1 MFKFI
6 TAFGAN
12 SFSVAGLYQS
22 PHPLDTERFRF
33 TFIVYGISVQD
44 FCDTISK
51 LYLNSQDSL
60 YYSTSEDVI
69 LKASTLK
76 DTLRITREGS
86 DLYITRGNLKVLYTG
101 SVNDVNALCKELKTS
116 YDEYLQISQKEEE

>member
-6 TAFGAN
+6 TTFGAN
-12 SFSVAGLYQS
+12 SFSVAGLHQS
-22 PHPLDTERFRF
+22 PHPIDTERFRF

-44 FCDTISK
+44 FCDTVYK

-60 YYSTSEDVI
+60 YSRKSDDVVV
-69 LKASTLK
+69 KAATLR

-86 DLYITRGNLKVLYTG
+86 DLYITRGNMKVLYNG
-101 SVNDVNALCKELKTS
+101 SVNDINDLCKELKTS
-116 YDEYLQISQKEEE
+116 YDEYLQMSQKEEE